1 MLSKKAKYGL
11 KALIFLAKEK
21 RETPIMISEISEKEK
36 IPKKFLEVILL
47 ELKKDGILQ
56 STLGKSGGYNLRQDP
71 NDINM
76 GHVIRLFDGP
86 VALTPCVTYKYY
98 RKCDECT
105 DEETCSIRSLMKDLR
120 EVTVN
125 LLDNTTLSQMVKKE
139 KKMVKSLARKK

>member
-11 KALIFLAKEK
+11 KALLFLAKEK
-21 RETPIMISEISEKEK
+21 RETPIMISEISEREK

-56 STLGKSGGYNLRQDP
+56 STLGKSGGYNLRKDP

-98 RKCDECT
+98 RKCDECI

-139 KKMVKSLARKK
+139 KKLMKGISTNK

>member
-11 KALIFLAKEK
+11 KALIFLAREK

-56 STLGKSGGYNLRQDP
+56 STLGKSGGYNLRQHPD
-71 NDINM
+71 DINM

-98 RKCDECT
+98 RKCDECI
-105 DEETCSIRSLMKDLR
+105 DEDTCSIRSMMKDLR
-120 EVTVN
+120 ELTVK
-125 LLDNTTLSQMVKKE
+125 LLDNTSLSRSE
-139 KKMVKSLARKK
+139 EH